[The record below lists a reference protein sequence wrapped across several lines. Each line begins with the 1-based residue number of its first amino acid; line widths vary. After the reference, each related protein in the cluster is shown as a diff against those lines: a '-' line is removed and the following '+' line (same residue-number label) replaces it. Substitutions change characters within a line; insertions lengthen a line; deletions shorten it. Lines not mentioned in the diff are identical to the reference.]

1 MLKIHSERIYV
12 NYGNFYIS
20 DVSFDP
26 TERIN
31 QISDKFDEIMDDDRR
46 KKFKAFRDFIYINTK
61 SGSYWSDFYLS
72 DTEPECEDCERM
84 IALNFRSLSG
94 KVRIPYMIKWEFDRT
109 FNLPKG
115 KYTVYILVFNYGK
128 NEYNLDIEE
137 PLTDEELEQRT
148 DLEHYKFVFVP
159 GQIQKEGVIKGL
171 EYLY

>member
-12 NYGNFYIS
+12 DYGTFYIS
-20 DVSFDP
+20 DLNYDP
-26 TERIN
+26 ME
-31 QISDKFDEIMDDDRR
+31 QIKQIFARFDEITADDHRR
-46 KKFKAFRDFIYINTK
+46 NFKGFKDFIFIGTR
-61 SGSYWSDFYLS
+61 SGSYWSDFHLS
-72 DTEPECEDCERM
+72 EIEPECEDCERM

-94 KVRIPYMIKWEFDRT
+94 KVGIPSMVKGEFDRT

-115 KYTVYILVFNYGK
+115 KYTVYISVFNYGK